1 MEVFS
6 CFDFGLC
13 CFSFAIKA
21 LFGRLYFVGKDG
33 IDNGLLNLLFKAV
46 FSFDDKEA
54 SEEIDA
60 VDIFEGYPDDPG
72 AVDDESVISDE
83 VEEEDDNGRG
93 YIDPLSCNFMY
104 CSNA

>member
-1 MEVFS
+1 M
-6 CFDFGLC
+6 
-13 CFSFAIKA
+13 
-21 LFGRLYFVGKDG
+21 
-33 IDNGLLNLLFKAV
+33 

-83 VEEEDDNGRG
+83 VEEEDDNGKG